1 MAQQGLAART
11 WMTVGTLSR
20 FLSEK
25 IEKPGLD
32 DVISIARNLRG
43 SIDFF
48 SGEGNE
54 LGRINYNII
63 LEHWGFWRRRY
74 EICTRV
80 E

>member
-32 DVISIARNLRG
+32 DVISIARNLRV
-43 SIDFF
+43 SIDFLLEKVTNWGA
-48 SGEGNE
+48 ST
-54 LGRINYNII
+54 II
-63 LEHWGFWRRRY
+63 
-74 EICTRV
+74 
-80 E
+80 